1 MKVVGGSADGGAP
14 GLGAA
19 KRHDRIRSVLRS
31 EIRPARGQF
40 TSHAPLDLSIHDT
53 CSHARPIAGQ
63 PPSIMMD
70 VTDGSSP
77 DATLHNSIV
86 GAAAASQHQLSATC
100 PKTQGFDAHD
110 SVV

>member
-1 MKVVGGSADGGAP
+1 MVVRQALAQPKDMIESGA
-14 GLGAA
+14 
-19 KRHDRIRSVLRS
+19 SCVLKY
-31 EIRPARGQF
+31 AQRGQF
-40 TSHAPLDLSIHDT
+40 ISHAPLDLSIHDT

-63 PPSIMMD
+63 PPSMMD
-70 VTDGSSP
+70 VTDWSSP

-86 GAAAASQHQLSATC
+86 GAAAASQHQLSATY